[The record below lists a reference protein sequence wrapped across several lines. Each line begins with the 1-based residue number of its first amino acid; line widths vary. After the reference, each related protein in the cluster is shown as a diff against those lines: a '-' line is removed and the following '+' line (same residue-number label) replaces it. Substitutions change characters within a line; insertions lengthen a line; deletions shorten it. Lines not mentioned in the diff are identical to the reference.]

1 MNTYLRI
8 HTVKFLLLKLLST
21 PFGKKQP
28 MKFRRLTNDELQEL
42 EKEFVQFLV
51 SNTITA
57 EDWEKIK
64 KENPE
69 RAEGL
74 IGIFSD
80 IVFEKVIGNIQYLE
94 HRTPKNLRAYYCV
107 SDRIYMLGILVEG
120 KSDLDLSK
128 DDSPADMMQKLQ
140 TSEAALKVFSGEKKY
155 KKEKAL
161 EIFELM
167 QEGALI
173 SHDGNMFKLL
183 SQLVQQK

>member
-1 MNTYLRI
+1 
-8 HTVKFLLLKLLST
+8 
-21 PFGKKQP
+21 
-28 MKFRRLTNDELQEL
+28 MKFRRLTNEELQEL

-51 SNTITA
+51 SNTVTA
-57 EDWEKIK
+57 DDWEKIK
-64 KENPE
+64 EDNPE

-74 IGIFSD
+74 IEIFSD

-120 KSDLDLSK
+120 ESDLDLSK
-128 DDSPADMMQKLQ
+128 NDPPEIMMEKLQ
-140 TSEAALKVFSGEKKY
+140 KSGANLKVFSGEKKY
-155 KKEKAL
+155 KQEKAL
-161 EIFELM
+161 EIYALM

-183 SQLVQQK
+183 SQLVHQK

>member
-1 MNTYLRI
+1 
-8 HTVKFLLLKLLST
+8 
-21 PFGKKQP
+21 
-28 MKFRRLTNDELQEL
+28 LTNDELKEL

-51 SNTITA
+51 SNTVTA
-57 EDWEKIK
+57 DDWEKIK
-64 KENPE
+64 EENPE

-74 IGIFSD
+74 IEIFSD

-94 HRTPKNLRAYYCV
+94 HRTPKNLRTYYCV

-120 KSDLDLSK
+120 ESDLDLSK
-128 DDSPADMMQKLQ
+128 NDPPEIMTEKLKK
-140 TSEAALKVFSGEKKY
+140 SDANLKVFSGEKKY
-155 KKEKAL
+155 KKEKVL